1 MTTET
6 TKPKRLRKPKEGDL
20 LAIPLGDGTYGFG
33 LVCKGGANCAY
44 FDLRREAL
52 LPIETIVTSPVAFRV
67 ATIYSAPNL
76 SNWTILGK
84 SSLSGSF
91 GELLSY
97 RNQPV
102 GSNQLYLVR
111 GNQVTPATY
120 DEVKDL
126 EVMSAWFEH
135 QVLRRLQDHFA
146 GRPNL
151 EFESTRKIK
160 VYDPQTGQELDPI
173 TKEPIKFVPRKLS
186 AEETAKREAVLAA
199 RALAA
204 SKPATKATVAKIK
217 ELVAAYDQLIPL
229 VRAQARDNAQL
240 TLFIESV
247 AAAMDQSKVM
257 LSAEVN
263 ALLGR
268 EAVKGL
274 REGLRE
280 TPGLLISIMPETG
293 RQFVADVEK
302 KMGRKFTDF

>member
-6 TKPKRLRKPKEGDL
+6 TKPKRLRKLKEGDVM
-20 LAIPLGDGTYGFG
+20 AIPLGDGTYGFG
-33 LVCKGGANCAY
+33 QRCAGGDYAY
-44 FDLRREAL
+44 FDLRSEVF
-52 LPIETIVTSPVAFRV
+52 LPIEKVVTAPVAFRV
-67 ATIYSAPNL
+67 PTVTDSVKNAGWPVLGNL
-76 SNWTILGK
+76 TPVGP
-84 SSLSGSF
+84 LSQD
-91 GELLSY
+91 ESY

-102 GSNQLYLVR
+102 GSNQLYLIK
-111 GNQVTPATY
+111 GHKIAPATY

-126 EVMSAWFEH
+126 EVMSVWFDH
-135 QVLRRLQDHFA
+135 HVLERLQDHFA

-173 TKEPIKFVPRKLS
+173 TKEPIKSVPRKLS

-204 SKPATKATVAKIK
+204 TKPATKATVAKIK